1 MQNFLSSMDNRGAE
15 QLYYTP
21 GAETPARKY
30 FHKKSC
36 KPARK
41 TLHLLEKAA
50 RTDFCIE
57 PLFCVWYTKHVV

>member
-1 MQNFLSSMDNRGAE
+1 MGYFLSFFRRFAE

-41 TLHLLEKAA
+41 TPHFLEKAA